1 VILDPTDFKEP
12 FMKKREPITHIMSTD
27 VFSVHPKQTLW
38 EVKDLFEKQNIR
50 HVPVLNG
57 KEIVGIVSLTDLMRV
72 TYGVAKEDIAQNQA
86 VYQSVFAEEAM
97 TPSPDV
103 VSDEATIRDVAELLV
118 NKGFHAVPVVSQA
131 GELKGLVTTTDLIRY
146 LIEQY

>member
-1 VILDPTDFKEP
+1 
-12 FMKKREPITHIMSTD
+12 MKKREAITHIMSTD
-27 VFSVHPKQTLW
+27 VFRVHPKQTLW
-38 EVKDLFEKQNIR
+38 EVKELFEKQNIR

-72 TYGVAKEDIAQNQA
+72 TYGVAKEDIDQNQA
-86 VYQSVFAEEAM
+86 VYQSIFAEEAM
-97 TPSPDV
+97 TPAPEV

-118 NKGFHAVPVVSQA
+118 EKGFHAVPVVSQS

>member
-1 VILDPTDFKEP
+1 
-12 FMKKREPITHIMSTD
+12 MKKREPITHIMSTD
-27 VFSVHPKQTLW
+27 VVSVHPKQTLW
-38 EVKDLFEKQNIR
+38 EVKELFEKQNIR

-72 TYGVAKEDIAQNQA
+72 TYGVAKEDIDQNQA